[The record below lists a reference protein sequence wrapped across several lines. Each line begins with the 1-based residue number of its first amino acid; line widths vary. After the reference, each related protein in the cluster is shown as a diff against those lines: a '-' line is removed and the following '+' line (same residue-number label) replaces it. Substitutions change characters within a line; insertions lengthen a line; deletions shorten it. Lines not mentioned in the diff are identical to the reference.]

1 MNPPLFSVKF
11 CFMGLKVAFISP
23 EAAPFSKTGG
33 LADVAG
39 SLPKALKHLGADV
52 SLFVPFH
59 RETAESGMKFDT
71 TGIEITVPLWRR
83 KIRAEVLS
91 YSGGEVPVYF
101 IKKDE
106 LFDRTFLYGTPE
118 GDYYDNLER
127 FAFFSRAVLETL
139 KEGGFSPDIVHCND
153 WQTGL
158 VPAYLK
164 DAYRGDPYF
173 AKTAA
178 VFTVHNIA
186 YQGLFDWKLYE
197 IMNLGPH
204 LFNPEGLE
212 FWGKVNLLK
221 AGLAYSDLITTVSE
235 AYGREIQ
242 TEEYG
247 YGLEGFLKARKDALH
262 GVLNGVDY
270 GEWDPETDPLIPA
283 RYSADD
289 LKGKK
294 ECRRALLKEFGLKI
308 KPRIPVVGIITR
320 LAAQK
325 GVDILAEAI
334 PALMELDL
342 GLVILGSGDRKY
354 RDLIEGLAERY
365 HGKLSV
371 KIAFNHGLSHLVEAG
386 SDIFL
391 MPSRYEPCGL
401 NQIYSLKY
409 GTVPVVRATGG
420 LEDTVRDYA
429 GGVGTGFKFR
439 EYSAKALV
447 DKVKEALSVY
457 ADRGA
462 WKELQVRGMRE
473 DFSWER
479 SALRYMELYGVA
491 QRCLKVSHLSPKN
504 AHQAMRP

>member
-1 MNPPLFSVKF
+1 M
-11 CFMGLKVAFISP
+11 KVAFIAP

-39 SLPKALKHLGADV
+39 SLPKALKRLGADV
-52 SLFVPFH
+52 ALFVPFH
-59 RETAESGMKFDT
+59 RETAESNLKFET
-71 TGIEITVPLWRR
+71 TGIDITVPLWRR
-83 KIRAEVLS
+83 KIKAEVLS
-91 YSGGEVPVYF
+91 YTGGEVPVYF

-106 LFDRTFLYGTPE
+106 LFDRSFLYGTPE

-127 FAFFSRAVLETL
+127 FAFFSRAVLEAL

-173 AKTAA
+173 AKTAS

-197 IMNLGPH
+197 LMNLGPH

-221 AGLAYSDLITTVSE
+221 AGLAYSEIITTVSE
-235 AYGREIQ
+235 AYGQEIQ

-247 YGLEGFLKARKDALH
+247 YGLEGLLRNRKGSLH
-262 GVLNGVDY
+262 GVINGIDY
-270 GEWDPETDPLIPA
+270 SEWDPETDPLIPS

-289 LKGKK
+289 LNGKK
-294 ECRRALLKEFGLKI
+294 VCRRALLKEFGLKL
-308 KPRIPVVGIITR
+308 KPRTPVIGIISR

-325 GVDILAEAI
+325 GVDILAEAM

-342 GLVILGSGDRKY
+342 ALVVLGSGDRQY
-354 RDLIEGLAERY
+354 RDLIGGLAERY
-365 HGKLSV
+365 PEKLSV
-371 KIAFNHGLSHLVEAG
+371 KIAFDHKLSHLVEAG

-420 LEDTVRDYA
+420 LDDTVRGYA
-429 GGVGTGFKFR
+429 GGEGTGFKFR

-447 DKVKEALSVY
+447 DKVKEALAVF
-457 ADRGA
+457 AERDA

-479 SALRYMELYGVA
+479 SARKYMELYRTA

-504 AHQAMRP
+504 AHPAGRR